1 MKKILLFL
9 PLLLSGCAVLEKLQG
24 KEETV
29 KQIGE
34 GIAGLAP
41 AVAAFNPQV
50 ALAVGIAGGLIVVL
64 AKLFT

>member
-24 KEETV
+24 KEEAV
-29 KQIGE
+29 KQLGE
-34 GIAGLAP
+34 SIAGTVP
-41 AVAAFNPQV
+41 IVAAFNPQV
-50 ALAVGIAGGLIVVL
+50 AVMVGIAGGLIVVL